1 METSDAKL
9 AEEVHKLNECFEQ
22 LKSGLAITKI
32 LIASSTIV
40 SFTWRGKTWQMSNIL
55 GVNVWRLWVY
65 PLQSQIMSLKNLLR
79 NFQQDW
85 S

>member
-22 LKSGLAITKI
+22 LKSDLAITK
-32 LIASSTIV
+32 
-40 SFTWRGKTWQMSNIL
+40 N
-55 GVNVWRLWVY
+55 VNSQLHNRFVY
-65 PLQSQIMSLKNLLR
+65 MERQNLANVQYPR
-79 NFQQDW
+79 